1 MMKALC
7 IVLTI
12 CLSCSMFETVFEPVV
27 EVVEKSAKPL
37 TIGAAVWLM
46 VELVNP
52 AAAAII
58 AGAFTAFWDTTDA
71 ELHADEAKER
81 EGETQARNDA
91 YFLAAVT
98 GETGPLKKIIA
109 DQKEDADKLKTWL
122 LIAAGVYLLKQPLWA
137 YLDRRRIRK
146 EIGK

>member
-1 MMKALC
+1 MKALC

-81 EGETQARNDA
+81 EAETQSRNDA
-91 YFLAAVT
+91 YFLAIAT
-98 GETGPLKKIIA
+98 GETAPLKNLI
-109 DQKEDADKLKTWL
+109 QEREESDAKLKNWL
-122 LIAAGVYLLKQPLWA
+122 LVAAAAYILKQPLWS
-137 YLDRRRIRK
+137 YLDRRRRRK